1 MNKRRYFFLILIL
14 GSLTALAPF
23 SIDMYL
29 PGFPGIAKS
38 FGIDTAHVSLSLS
51 SFFIGISLGQALYG
65 PLIDRFGRKPPLYA
79 GLALYLLSSAGCA
92 ASPSIN
98 ALIVLRFFQALGSC
112 SAGVVS
118 LAMVRDLFPVKEN
131 AKVISLLL
139 LVLGASPLIAPSVGG
154 LISASLGWRAIFLVL
169 LALALILLVVVIF
182 FLPESHQPD
191 KTVSLKARPIILR
204 FWHVVKV
211 PQFYT
216 YAIGGGIA
224 YSGLFTYVS
233 DSPSIYLVGYG
244 ISHKTY
250 GWLFA
255 VLSIGF
261 FGVSQSN
268 RFLSRYWRPEKI
280 VFGCVISMLTVSL
293 FFLFGLSQGWFGI
306 VGVSIMIFIL
316 LSCLGTANPVA
327 AALSMAP
334 FEEEA
339 GTAASLFGLIRW
351 GVAGLA
357 SIVVSIF
364 KSSSPFPLAGIMAG
378 TAVISLIVLW
388 LGGRATR
395 NSVQNNHPAQILEE
409 GIHPGAA

>member
-1 MNKRRYFFLILIL
+1 MTKHRYFFLILIL
-14 GSLTALAPF
+14 GALTALAPF

-29 PGFPGIAKS
+29 PGCPGIAKS

-65 PLIDRFGRKPPLYA
+65 PLIDRYGRKLPLYA
-79 GLALYLLSSAGCA
+79 GLVLYLLSSAGCA
-92 ASPSIN
+92 LAPSIDF
-98 ALIVLRFFQALGSC
+98 LIVLRFFQALGSC
-112 SAGVVS
+112 AAGVVS
-118 LAMVRDLFPVKEN
+118 LTMVRDLFPVEEN

-139 LVLGASPLIAPSVGG
+139 LVLGASPLLAPSVGG
-154 LISASLGWRAIFLVL
+154 LISASYGWRAIFLVL
-169 LALALILLVVVIF
+169 LVMALILLIIVLV
-182 FLPESHQPD
+182 FLPESRQPD
-191 KTVSLKARPIILR
+191 KSVSLKARPILVR
-204 FWHVVKV
+204 FWHVIKV

-244 ISHKTY
+244 ISHRTY
-250 GWLFA
+250 GWIFA
-255 VLSIGF
+255 ALSIGF

-268 RFLSRYWRPEKI
+268 RLLAKYFKPENI
-280 VFGCVISMLTVSL
+280 VVGCVTCMLLVSL
-293 FFLFGLSQGWFGI
+293 LFLFGLNEDWFGI
-306 VGVSIMIFIL
+306 VGVSIMIFVL

-334 FEEEA
+334 FEENA

-351 GVAGLA
+351 GVAGLS

-364 KSSSPFPLAGIMAG
+364 KSSSPFPLAGIMTG
-378 TAVISLIVLW
+378 TAVLSLFVLW
-388 LGGRATR
+388 IGGRASG
-395 NSVQNNHPAQILEE
+395 NPIVKK
-409 GIHPGAA
+409 

>member
-1 MNKRRYFFLILIL
+1 MTKQHYYFLILIL
-14 GSLTALAPF
+14 GTLTALAPF

-38 FGIDTAHVSLSLS
+38 FGVDTAHVSLSLS
-51 SFFIGISLGQALYG
+51 SFFIGISCGQVIYG

-79 GLALYLLSSAGCA
+79 GLILYLVASAGCFCA
-92 ASPSIN
+92 QSLN
-98 ALIVLRFFQALGSC
+98 VLIGLRFLQALGS
-112 SAGVVS
+112 SAAGVVS
-118 LAMVRDLFPVKEN
+118 LAMVRDLFPVKDN

-154 LISASLGWRAIFLVL
+154 IISASFGWRAIFLVL
-169 LALALILLVVVIF
+169 FLIAFIMLMVV
-182 FLPESHQPD
+182 FLSLSESHQPD
-191 KTVSLKARPIILR
+191 RSVSLKGRPILLR
-204 FWHVVKV
+204 FWQVIKV

-233 DSPSIYLVGYG
+233 DSPSIYLIGYG

-255 VLSIGF
+255 ILSIGF

-268 RFLSRYWRPEKI
+268 RILSRWFKPEKI
-280 VFGCVISMLTVSL
+280 VLSCVIAMLLASL
-293 FFLFGLSQGWFGI
+293 IFLYGLSQGWFGI
-306 VGVSIMIFIL
+306 IGVSIMIFIL

-334 FEEEA
+334 FEENA

-351 GVAGLA
+351 GIAGLS

-364 KSSSPFPLAGIMAG
+364 KSNTPVPLAGIMAG
-378 TAVISLIVLW
+378 TAILSLLVLW
-388 LGGRATR
+388 IGSRASR
-395 NSVQNNHPAQILEE
+395 NLARNNSQLAVT
-409 GIHPGAA
+409 